1 MDTRDIYKLVRELS
15 EERDDVINLYD
26 SMDIELSEGFV
37 IETGVV
43 GFTKDGVIV
52 HLDEDAMEF
61 LDFNGVLL
69 ESEEIVEDSVN
80 DAVANAVLH
89 RISRQHTDLL
99 SKFGPQAV
107 MDAVDDLAASV
118 GEVEEIGSS
127 DVSIW
132 TKQVIQDL
140 EAGMYKHLHE
150 NTGGDVE
157 EFKAKVSTSDDP
169 FDLVYDAISGK
180 HGETI
185 RAAMQEMYDDIVIDF
200 RLHPDDD
207 FEKVIDKML
216 DYLDAD
222 AVVKEGSDNVSEAYP
237 STDIQFDAR
246 ATADYAEQISQ
257 AIQKVTGAP
266 VSVTPERGDPRD
278 EGKYNLVVNPST
290 DNREI
295 GYIVKDGNDGATV
308 ENISKAIDPF
318 YRMFREKGWVFTQPF
333 RGAFTIGVPAP
344 DELSEIKRLSGQEE
358 VDEGLGKA
366 LLGGAALI
374 AAITGVNKME
384 ADSMMKSE
392 PQLVQLAQMRQ
403 EAFVQNDDAKVKEL
417 DDRIQKT
424 MDHIS
429 VTGRPVM
436 GIDGNPVDP
445 REPVGEAEYQGRK
458 VPLGKPMQGDVA
470 KSKVYVKKPNGKV
483 VKVNFGDKNMT
494 IKKNNPAR
502 RKSFRARHNCDN
514 PGPRWKARYWSCRA
528 W

>member
-15 EERDDVINLYD
+15 EERDDTINLYD

-43 GFTKDGVIV
+43 GFTEDGVIV
-52 HLDEDAMEF
+52 HLDEAAMEF

-69 ESEEIVEDSVN
+69 ESEEIIEDSVN

-107 MDAVDDLAASV
+107 MDAVDDIAASV

-140 EAGMYKHLHE
+140 EAGMYSHLHE
-150 NTGGDVE
+150 NTGAGVE
-157 EFKAKVSTSDDP
+157 EFKAKISTSDDP

-222 AVVKEGSDNVSEAYP
+222 SVVKED
-237 STDIQFDAR
+237 
-246 ATADYAEQISQ
+246 EQ
-257 AIQKVTGAP
+257 
-266 VSVTPERGDPRD
+266 
-278 EGKYNLVVNPST
+278 L
-290 DNREI
+290 
-295 GYIVKDGNDGATV
+295 
-308 ENISKAIDPF
+308 
-318 YRMFREKGWVFTQPF
+318 
-333 RGAFTIGVPAP
+333 
-344 DELSEIKRLSGQEE
+344 DELSDIKRLSGQEE

-445 REPVGEAEYQGRK
+445 RKPVGEAEYQGRK